1 VVTVADAKVK
11 FDILAKDQASDKFNK
26 VGKAADQQRGKM
38 QLLGK
43 AGKLA
48 AMGLAAGL
56 VVAAGAA
63 VKFVQAA
70 IEDEASAKRMAT
82 QFRNSAGATK
92 SQIAATEQWISAQ
105 GRAKGVADDDLR
117 PALSNLV
124 RATGDVGKAQKLAGL
139 AMDIS
144 AGTGKD
150 LGAVSTAL
158 AKAQNG
164 NVGALSRLGVKTKD
178 AEGKTMSF
186 KKVVGQLGDTFKGA
200 ASKHADTTA
209 GRFARLKLIGSEL
222 GESIGAKL
230 LPPITE
236 FAGFLLNRVGPALS
250 KAGGWIQTNLVPP
263 LVAVGGFI
271 KSKVL
276 PAFAQL
282 NGGVSKVTGPL
293 AAFAGWIKGKVV
305 PAIQEVAS
313 YIGQRAKP
321 VIAAFGDVWRTKIQP
336 ALSAAAA
343 KFRAVQPAIAA
354 VGSFLLSLGKA
365 VFKVAAWIL
374 SKLLPP
380 LGRLAGWILS
390 KVIPAVAWLVTGL
403 IRVVG
408 AIAKFGSA
416 LIRGIGHAVKFAST
430 IRTKIGNALDFIK
443 QLPGKVKSAVSGAGK
458 WLVDAGRKIID
469 GLISG
474 IKSSLGKLGSFLRG
488 IGKFVQDHKGP
499 PAEDARMLTPAGILI
514 MDGLMR
520 GIESR
525 KRALGKQLASVS
537 GMVSGVGGDLSL
549 APVGGFG
556 GRPGSGSV
564 GSSSASHEALVAAFV
579 DALDRIDWRIR
590 GQDIVAVSNNFNR
603 VRGHR

>member
-1 VVTVADAKVK
+1 
-11 FDILAKDQASDKFNK
+11 
-26 VGKAADQQRGKM
+26 M
-38 QLLGK
+38 
-43 AGKLA
+43 
-48 AMGLAAGL
+48 
-56 VVAAGAA
+56 
-63 VKFVQAA
+63 
-70 IEDEASAKRMAT
+70 
-82 QFRNSAGATK
+82 
-92 SQIAATEQWISAQ
+92 
-105 GRAKGVADDDLR
+105 
-117 PALSNLV
+117 
-124 RATGDVGKAQKLAGL
+124 
-139 AMDIS
+139 
-144 AGTGKD
+144 
-150 LGAVSTAL
+150 
-158 AKAQNG
+158 
-164 NVGALSRLGVKTKD
+164 
-178 AEGKTMSF
+178 
-186 KKVVGQLGDTFKGA
+186 
-200 ASKHADTTA
+200 
-209 GRFARLKLIGSEL
+209 
-222 GESIGAKL
+222 
-230 LPPITE
+230 
-236 FAGFLLNRVGPALS
+236 
-250 KAGGWIQTNLVPP
+250 
-263 LVAVGGFI
+263 
-271 KSKVL
+271 
-276 PAFAQL
+276 
-282 NGGVSKVTGPL
+282 
-293 AAFAGWIKGKVV
+293 

-343 KFRAVQPAIAA
+343 KFRAVQPAISA
-354 VGSFLLSLGKA
+354 VGSFLISLGKA

-416 LIRGIGHAVKFAST
+416 LIRGIGYAIKFASS
-430 IRTKIGNALDFIK
+430 IKTKIGNALDFIK

-458 WLVDAGRKIID
+458 WLVDAGRKIIE

-488 IGKFVQDHKGP
+488 IGKFVRDHKGP

-520 GIESR
+520 ATESR

-603 VRGHR
+603 VRGR

>member
-1 VVTVADAKVK
+1 MADAKVK

-380 LGRLAGWILS
+380 LGRLAGWIFS
-390 KVIPAVAWLVTGL
+390 KVVPAVASLVTGL

>member
-1 VVTVADAKVK
+1 VADAKVK

-293 AAFAGWIKGKVV
+293 AVFAGWIKGKVV

-416 LIRGIGHAVKFAST
+416 LIRGIGYAIKFASS
-430 IRTKIGNALDFIK
+430 IKTKIGNALDFIK

-458 WLVDAGRKIID
+458 WLLEAGRKIID

>member
-1 VVTVADAKVK
+1 MADAKVK

-186 KKVVGQLGDTFKGA
+186 KKVVGQLGDF
-200 ASKHADTTA
+200 
-209 GRFARLKLIGSEL
+209 
-222 GESIGAKL
+222 
-230 LPPITE
+230 
-236 FAGFLLNRVGPALS
+236 
-250 KAGGWIQTNLVPP
+250 NLHP
-263 LVAVGGFI
+263 
-271 KSKVL
+271 
-276 PAFAQL
+276 
-282 NGGVSKVTGPL
+282 
-293 AAFAGWIKGKVV
+293 
-305 PAIQEVAS
+305 
-313 YIGQRAKP
+313 
-321 VIAAFGDVWRTKIQP
+321 
-336 ALSAAAA
+336 
-343 KFRAVQPAIAA
+343 
-354 VGSFLLSLGKA
+354 
-365 VFKVAAWIL
+365 
-374 SKLLPP
+374 
-380 LGRLAGWILS
+380 
-390 KVIPAVAWLVTGL
+390 
-403 IRVVG
+403 
-408 AIAKFGSA
+408 
-416 LIRGIGHAVKFAST
+416 
-430 IRTKIGNALDFIK
+430 
-443 QLPGKVKSAVSGAGK
+443 
-458 WLVDAGRKIID
+458 
-469 GLISG
+469 
-474 IKSSLGKLGSFLRG
+474 
-488 IGKFVQDHKGP
+488 
-499 PAEDARMLTPAGILI
+499 
-514 MDGLMR
+514 
-520 GIESR
+520 
-525 KRALGKQLASVS
+525 
-537 GMVSGVGGDLSL
+537 
-549 APVGGFG
+549 
-556 GRPGSGSV
+556 
-564 GSSSASHEALVAAFV
+564 
-579 DALDRIDWRIR
+579 
-590 GQDIVAVSNNFNR
+590 
-603 VRGHR
+603 

>member
-1 VVTVADAKVK
+1 MVTVADAKVK

-250 KAGGWIQTNLVPP
+250 KAGGWIKTNLVPP

-343 KFRAVQPAIAA
+343 KFRAVQPAISA
-354 VGSFLLSLGKA
+354 VGSFLISLGKA

-416 LIRGIGHAVKFAST
+416 LIRGIGYAIKFASS
-430 IRTKIGNALDFIK
+430 IKTKIGNALDFIK

-458 WLVDAGRKIID
+458 WLVDAGRKIIE

>member
-1 VVTVADAKVK
+1 MVTVADAKVK

-271 KSKVL
+271 KSKVV

-343 KFRAVQPAIAA
+343 KFRAVQPAISA
-354 VGSFLLSLGKA
+354 VGSFLISLGKA

-380 LGRLAGWILS
+380 LGQLAGWIFS
-390 KVIPAVAWLVTGL
+390 KVVPAITWLVTGL

-416 LIRGIGHAVKFAST
+416 LIRGIGYAIKFASS
-430 IRTKIGNALDFIK
+430 IKTKIGNALDFIK

-458 WLVDAGRKIID
+458 WLVDAGRKIIE

-537 GMVSGVGGDLSL
+537 GMVSSTGGELSL
-549 APVGGFG
+549 AGIGGVNSRVVGGAT
-556 GRPGSGSV
+556 GSAAG
-564 GSSSASHEALVAAFV
+564 SHEALVAAFV
-579 DALDRIDWRIR
+579 AALDRVDWRIK
-590 GQDIVAVSNNFNR
+590 GQDLVAVSNNFNR

>member
-1 VVTVADAKVK
+1 MVTVADAKVK

-250 KAGGWIQTNLVPP
+250 KAGGWIKTNLVPP
-263 LVAVGGFI
+263 LQAVGGFI

-293 AAFAGWIKGKVV
+293 AVFAGWIKGKVV

-343 KFRAVQPAIAA
+343 KFRAVQPAISA
-354 VGSFLLSLGKA
+354 VGSFLISLGKA

-380 LGRLAGWILS
+380 LGQVAGWILS

-416 LIRGIGHAVKFAST
+416 LIRGIGYAIKFAST
-430 IRTKIGNALDFIK
+430 IKTKIGNALDFIK

-458 WLVDAGRKIID
+458 WLVDAGRKIIE

-488 IGKFVQDHKGP
+488 IGKFVRDHKGP

-579 DALDRIDWRIR
+579 DALDQIDWRIR

>member
-1 VVTVADAKVK
+1 MVTVADAKVK

-250 KAGGWIQTNLVPP
+250 KAGGWIKTNLVPP
-263 LVAVGGFI
+263 LQAVGGFI

-343 KFRAVQPAIAA
+343 KFRAVQPAISA
-354 VGSFLLSLGKA
+354 VGSFLISLGKA

-416 LIRGIGHAVKFAST
+416 LIRGIGYAIKFASS
-430 IRTKIGNALDFIK
+430 IKTKIGNALDFIK

-458 WLVDAGRKIID
+458 WLVDAGRKIIE

-579 DALDRIDWRIR
+579 DALDQIDWRIR

>member
-1 VVTVADAKVK
+1 MTDTKVK

-250 KAGGWIQTNLVPP
+250 KAGGWIKTNLVPP

-343 KFRAVQPAIAA
+343 KFRAVQPAISA
-354 VGSFLLSLGKA
+354 VGSFLISLGKA

-416 LIRGIGHAVKFAST
+416 LIRGIGYAIKFASS
-430 IRTKIGNALDFIK
+430 IKTKIGNALDFIK

-458 WLVDAGRKIID
+458 WLVDAGRKIIE

-603 VRGHR
+603 VRGR

>member
-144 AGTGKD
+144 ADTNKN
-150 LGAVSTAL
+150 LGAISTTL

-343 KFRAVQPAIAA
+343 KFRAVQPAISA
-354 VGSFLLSLGKA
+354 VGSFLISLGKA

-458 WLVDAGRKIID
+458 WLLEAGRKIID

>member
-124 RATGDVGKAQKLAGL
+124 RATGDVWKAQKLAGL

-380 LGRLAGWILS
+380 LGRLAGWIFS
-390 KVIPAVAWLVTGL
+390 KVVPAVAWLVTGL

-458 WLVDAGRKIID
+458 WLLEAGRKIID

>member
-1 VVTVADAKVK
+1 MTDTKVK

-250 KAGGWIQTNLVPP
+250 KAGGWIKTNLVPP

-282 NGGVSKVTGPL
+282 NGGVSKATGPL

-343 KFRAVQPAIAA
+343 KFRAVQPAISA
-354 VGSFLLSLGKA
+354 VGSFLISLGKA

-416 LIRGIGHAVKFAST
+416 LIRGIGYAIKFASS
-430 IRTKIGNALDFIK
+430 IKTKIGNALDFIK

-458 WLVDAGRKIID
+458 WLVDAGRKIIE

-603 VRGHR
+603 VRGR

>member
-1 VVTVADAKVK
+1 
-11 FDILAKDQASDKFNK
+11 
-26 VGKAADQQRGKM
+26 M
-38 QLLGK
+38 
-43 AGKLA
+43 
-48 AMGLAAGL
+48 
-56 VVAAGAA
+56 
-63 VKFVQAA
+63 
-70 IEDEASAKRMAT
+70 
-82 QFRNSAGATK
+82 
-92 SQIAATEQWISAQ
+92 
-105 GRAKGVADDDLR
+105 ADDDLR

-250 KAGGWIQTNLVPP
+250 KAGGWIKTNLVPP

-282 NGGVSKVTGPL
+282 NGGVSKVAGPL

-343 KFRAVQPAIAA
+343 KFRAVQPAISA
-354 VGSFLLSLGKA
+354 VGSFLISLGKA

-416 LIRGIGHAVKFAST
+416 LIRGIGYAIKFASS
-430 IRTKIGNALDFIK
+430 IKTKIGNALDFIK

-458 WLVDAGRKIID
+458 WLVDAGRKIIE

-488 IGKFVQDHKGP
+488 IGKFVRDHKGP

-603 VRGHR
+603 VRGR